1 MLRGQFEVTIDDKGR
16 LVMPSRCLPAF
27 ALKHDEQAAKALQET
42 DQETEELSEAKGEEG
57 KDLKGRLV
65 IAPDVNSS
73 KRLLVYPLD
82 KWEAVERDWEERAGQ
97 DEDSEYIETLL
108 GLVTVVDLDAKG
120 RFALPGY
127 LLECIGLKLKEL
139 SKNKFCLIGK
149 KNKLELWQKEL
160 WDEEYQRANAALKE
174 KQELARKVKE
184 VEQAK
189 ERARNQA
196 AFDAVEEAMKE
207 LMEEAKAGKEAMKNE
222 IKQALLSG
230 VAGQKNKSWDE
241 LVKGLHSFKM

>member
-1 MLRGQFEVTIDDKGR
+1 VLRGQFEVTIDDKGR

-27 ALKHDEQAAKALQET
+27 ALKHDEKDPIEQEIEEAP
-42 DQETEELSEAKGEEG
+42 ETKGEEG

-82 KWEAVERDWEERAGQ
+82 KWEAVERDWEECAGQ

-127 LLECIGLKLKEL
+127 LLEYIGLKLKEL

-160 WDEEYQRANAALKE
+160 WDEEYRRANAALKE
-174 KQELARKVKE
+174 KQELARKLKE

-189 ERARNQA
+189 ERARTQA

-230 VAGQKNKSWDE
+230 VAGQKNKSLDE

>member
-1 MLRGQFEVTIDDKGR
+1 VLRGQFEVTIDDKGR
-16 LVMPSRCLPAF
+16 LVMPSRCQSVF
-27 ALKHDEQAAKALQET
+27 ALKSDEKDAKVEQEA
-42 DQETEELSEAKGEEG
+42 EEAPEAKDEEG
-57 KDLKGRLV
+57 KNIKGRLV

-82 KWEAVERDWEERAGQ
+82 KWEAVERDWEGRAGQ

-127 LLECIGLKLKEL
+127 LLEYIGLKLKEL

-160 WDEEYQRANAALKE
+160 WDEEYYRANAALKE
-174 KQELARKVKE
+174 KQELARTLKE
-184 VEQAK
+184 IEQAK

-196 AFDAVEEAMKE
+196 AKEAIEEAMKE

-222 IKQALLSG
+222 IKQALL
-230 VAGQKNKSWDE
+230 AGQKNKSWDE
-241 LVKGLHSFKM
+241 LAKGLQGFKM